1 MKTILTVATALVTGL
16 FFSSSAIAEDAKPA
30 EWLFVHT
37 AQTAEMTSATTLV
50 MPVTRDIFAFTDRPN
65 RMHGYMN
72 AHEFVSLWDEGEG
85 DTFKADPPNAV
96 LTWVD
101 GDEMKEAELLIISAE
116 TVGHGREIAY
126 EVKLEAGQAPS
137 GLLAV
142 VSLFVD
148 DAHTKEQAF
157 WFTPMRDC
165 TPAWFRRY
173 GGRTKVSAALCDQYY
188 PGWRTKWGN

>member
-1 MKTILTVATALVTGL
+1 MKSILTVATALITGL
-16 FFSSSAIAEDAKPA
+16 FFNSSAIAEDAKPA

-101 GDEMKEAELLIISAE
+101 GDEMKEAELLILSAE
-116 TVGHGREIAY
+116 TVSHGRGIAY
-126 EVKLEAGQAPS
+126 EVKLEAGDTPADKFS
-137 GLLAV
+137 GS
-142 VSLFVD
+142 SLFVD
-148 DAHTKEQAF
+148 ALYSDSFAM
-157 WFTPMRDC
+157 PCVRCLLM
-165 TPAWFRRY
+165 P
-173 GGRTKVSAALCDQYY
+173 GGAVD
-188 PGWRTKWGN
+188 PGGA

>member
-1 MKTILTVATALVTGL
+1 MKTMLTVVTALITGL

-101 GDEMKEAELLIISAE
+101 GDEMKEAEVLIIGAE
-116 TVGHGREIAY
+116 TVSHGREIAY
-126 EVKLEAGQAPS
+126 EVKLEAADTPVGKIGRAS
-137 GLLAV
+137 F
-142 VSLFVD
+142 FVD
-148 DAHTKEQAF
+148 EI
-157 WFTPMRDC
+157 
-165 TPAWFRRY
+165 
-173 GGRTKVSAALCDQYY
+173 GRASCRERV
-188 PGWRTKWGN
+188 

>member
-65 RMHGYMN
+65 RQHGYMN
-72 AHEFVSLWDEGEG
+72 AHEYVSLWDEGEG

-101 GDEMKEAELLIISAE
+101 GDEMKEAEVLITNAKVVGDGYGTAVQYSVKVEDGE
-116 TVGHGREIAY
+116 TPVGNLGFASFFIDSESQGTMHDM
-126 EVKLEAGQAPS
+126 VKKLRGKAPARAK
-137 GLLAV
+137 GTA
-142 VSLFVD
+142 
-148 DAHTKEQAF
+148 
-157 WFTPMRDC
+157 P
-165 TPAWFRRY
+165 
-173 GGRTKVSAALCDQYY
+173 
-188 PGWRTKWGN
+188 

>member
-16 FFSSSAIAEDAKPA
+16 FFSSSAIAEEAKPA

-101 GDEMKEAELLIISAE
+101 GDEMKEAELLIIGAE

-126 EVKLEAGQAPS
+126 EVKLEAGDEVS
-137 GLLAV
+137 GTLGATSFFIDPLGYELCV
-142 VSLFVD
+142 NEWLQHVRLFT
-148 DAHTKEQAF
+148 HI
-157 WFTPMRDC
+157 
-165 TPAWFRRY
+165 PA
-173 GGRTKVSAALCDQYY
+173 C
-188 PGWRTKWGN
+188 

>member
-1 MKTILTVATALVTGL
+1 MKNILTVATALVTGL

-50 MPVTRDIFAFTDRPN
+50 MPATRDIFAFTDRPN
-65 RMHGYMN
+65 RMHAYMN

-101 GDEMKEAELLIISAE
+101 GDEMKEAELLILSAE
-116 TVGHGREIAY
+116 TVSHGREIAY
-126 EVKLEAGQAPS
+126 EVKLEAGDTPADKLFGS
-137 GLLAV
+137 
-142 VSLFVD
+142 SLFVD
-148 DAHTKEQAF
+148 GWWPE
-157 WFTPMRDC
+157 
-165 TPAWFRRY
+165 
-173 GGRTKVSAALCDQYY
+173 
-188 PGWRTKWGN
+188 PGFGCRPGFCGWADNK

>member
-1 MKTILTVATALVTGL
+1 MKSILTVATALITGL

-65 RMHGYMN
+65 RMHAYMK
-72 AHEFVSLWDEGEG
+72 AHQFVTLWDKSEG

-101 GDEMKEAELLIISAE
+101 GDEMKEAEVLITNAKV
-116 TVGHGREIAY
+116 VGDGYGTAVQY
-126 EVKLEAGQAPS
+126 SVKQEAGDSPEGNIGA
-137 GLLAV
+137 A
-142 VSLFVD
+142 SLFVD
-148 DAHTKEQAF
+148 GWTCGIFSSD
-157 WFTPMRDC
+157 
-165 TPAWFRRY
+165 
-173 GGRTKVSAALCDQYY
+173 GRCLRKDHDGDHGDGELNRLGCGD
-188 PGWRTKWGN
+188 

>member
-1 MKTILTVATALVTGL
+1 MLTVATALITGL

-37 AQTAEMTSATTLV
+37 AETAEMTSATTLV

-85 DTFKADPPNAV
+85 DTFKANRPNAV

-101 GDEMKEAELLIISAE
+101 GDEMKEAELLILSAE
-116 TVGHGREIAY
+116 TVSHGREIAY
-126 EVKLEAGQAPS
+126 EVKLEAGQAPAGQVGS
-137 GLLAV
+137 AV
-142 VSLFVD
+142 
-148 DAHTKEQAF
+148 
-157 WFTPMRDC
+157 
-165 TPAWFRRY
+165 
-173 GGRTKVSAALCDQYY
+173 
-188 PGWRTKWGN
+188 

>member
-1 MKTILTVATALVTGL
+1 MKTILKVATALIMGL

-37 AQTAEMTSATTLV
+37 AETAEMTSDTILV
-50 MPVTRDIFAFTDRPN
+50 MPATRDIFAFTDRPN

-101 GDEMKEAELLIISAE
+101 GGEMKEAELLIISAE
-116 TVGHGREIAY
+116 TVSHGREISY
-126 EVKLEAGQAPS
+126 EVKLEAGETPEGIITA
-137 GLLAV
+137 A
-142 VSLFVD
+142 SLFVD
-148 DAHTKEQAF
+148 GCC
-157 WFTPMRDC
+157 M
-165 TPAWFRRY
+165 Y
-173 GGRTKVSAALCDQYY
+173 GGKVCGEWSCAERFGC
-188 PGWRTKWGN
+188 

>member
-37 AQTAEMTSATTLV
+37 AQSAEMTSATTLV
-50 MPVTRDIFAFTDRPN
+50 MPATRDIFAFTDRPN
-65 RMHGYMN
+65 RMHAYMN

-101 GDEMKEAELLIISAE
+101 GDEMKEAELLILSAE
-116 TVGHGREIAY
+116 TVSHGREIAY
-126 EVKLEAGQAPS
+126 EVKLEAGQAPAGKVGS
-137 GLLAV
+137 A
-142 VSLFVD
+142 SLFVD
-148 DAHTKEQAF
+148 TLDEWCADPQYQHQLIYFPWNT
-157 WFTPMRDC
+157 
-165 TPAWFRRY
+165 
-173 GGRTKVSAALCDQYY
+173 VLCLQHA
-188 PGWRTKWGN
+188 GE

>member
-65 RMHGYMN
+65 RMHAYMN

-85 DTFKADPPNAV
+85 DTFKAEPPNAV

-101 GDEMKEAELLIISAE
+101 GDEMKEAELLILSAE
-116 TVGHGREIAY
+116 TVSHGREIAY
-126 EVKLEAGQAPS
+126 EVKLEAGDAPADKLS
-137 GLLAV
+137 GG
-142 VSLFVD
+142 SLFID
-148 DAHTKEQAF
+148 DFFGQPFECD
-157 WFTPMRDC
+157 RGC
-165 TPAWFRRY
+165 TD
-173 GGRTKVSAALCDQYY
+173 G
-188 PGWRTKWGN
+188 

>member
-16 FFSSSAIAEDAKPA
+16 FFSSSAIAEDAAKPA

-101 GDEMKEAELLIISAE
+101 GDGEMKEAELLILSAE
-116 TVGHGREIAY
+116 TVSHGRSISY
-126 EVKLEAGQAPS
+126 EVKLEAGDLS
-137 GLLAV
+137 SSNLANT
-142 VSLFVD
+142 SLFID
-148 DAHTKEQAF
+148 DVHVPGPVPANYCRILPD
-157 WFTPMRDC
+157 PMCCRGDLRC
-165 TPAWFRRY
+165 
-173 GGRTKVSAALCDQYY
+173 GG
-188 PGWRTKWGN
+188 

>member
-1 MKTILTVATALVTGL
+1 MKTILTLATALITGL
-16 FFSSSAIAEDAKPA
+16 LFSSSAIAEDAKPA

-37 AQTAEMTSATTLV
+37 AQTAEMTSATTLI

-101 GDEMKEAELLIISAE
+101 GDGEIKEAELLIISAE
-116 TVGHGREIAY
+116 TITHGRGISY
-126 EVKLEAGQAPS
+126 EVKLEAGETPVGKIGFAS
-137 GLLAV
+137 F
-142 VSLFVD
+142 FVD
-148 DAHTKEQAF
+148 SNAMMMDGGSCKLRGWFFAGLRAAF
-157 WFTPMRDC
+157 GC
-165 TPAWFRRY
+165 
-173 GGRTKVSAALCDQYY
+173 
-188 PGWRTKWGN
+188 

>member
-1 MKTILTVATALVTGL
+1 MKTILILATALITGL
-16 FFSSSAIAEDAKPA
+16 LFSSSAIAEDSKPA

-37 AQTAEMTSATTLV
+37 AQTAEMTSDTMLV

-101 GDEMKEAELLIISAE
+101 GDEMKEVELLILNAE
-116 TVGHGREIAY
+116 TVSHGREIAY
-126 EVKLEAGQAPS
+126 EVKLEAGYISA
-137 GLLAV
+137 GNIGV
-142 VSLFVD
+142 VSFFVD
-148 DAHTKEQAF
+148 SNST
-157 WFTPMRDC
+157 
-165 TPAWFRRY
+165 
-173 GGRTKVSAALCDQYY
+173 DQYSLSHMSY
-188 PGWRTKWGN
+188 EDLIKW